1 MKYHLL
7 VYDGKSYAETVES
20 IENQEIR
27 NIDLQVRY
35 LKKGS
40 ETFKKGALYAYYTE
54 IMQIPDGE
62 IVILLKGGSTLAHPS
77 VISEIDRLYREKN
90 ALMTYGGSV
99 HTDEGKQDKEI
110 LLSDILNRK
119 AREFPVRSMNLK
131 TFYAALFKKIKL
143 TDLLVEGFFPE
154 EGFDYPLMLPMLEMA
169 EERAI
174 FSKEILHIAKG
185 CNKSSLSIDLTA
197 LNPYSPIDVIM

>member
-7 VYDGKSYAETVES
+7 VYDGKSYAETIES
-20 IENQEIR
+20 IDNQDIR
-27 NIDLQVRY
+27 NIDFQVHY
-35 LKKGS
+35 LKKGDQA
-40 ETFKKGALYAYYTE
+40 FKKGALYAYYTE

-62 IVILLKGGSTLAHPS
+62 VVILLKGGCTLAHRS
-77 VISEIDRLYREKN
+77 VISEIDRLYKEKN

-99 HTDEGKQDKEI
+99 HAIEGKQDNEV
-110 LLSDILNRK
+110 LLSDILNRN

-131 TFYAALFKKIKL
+131 TFYAALFKKIRL

-154 EGFDYPLMLPMLEMA
+154 EGFDYSLMLPMLEMA

-174 FSKEILHIAKG
+174 FSRDILHISKG
-185 CNKSSLSIDLTA
+185 CNRSDITIDLTA
-197 LNPYSPIDVIM
+197 LNPYSPIDGII